1 MDTEYISKNLIRL
14 RQSKNWTQ
22 DDIARNLS
30 ISRQA
35 ISKWETGSSLPNLEM
50 LLKLSKMFNIS
61 INEIVEPQKS
71 NYISDFEDIIDID
84 SSRLKDM
91 MISLEPNEIV
101 KASMGASPKINEF
114 LRQLFRDI
122 DFQKERDFIGSVRIS
137 EIDAIQKKIVEVIN
151 SQV

>member
-71 NYISDFEDIIDID
+71 NHISDFEDIIDID

-101 KASMGASPKINEF
+101 KASIGASPKINKF
-114 LRQLFRDI
+114 LKQLFRDI

>member
-50 LLKLSKMFNIS
+50 LLKLSKMFKIS

-71 NYISDFEDIIDID
+71 EHISDFEDIIDID
-84 SSRLKDM
+84 SSRLKVM
-91 MISLEPNEIV
+91 MIPLEPNEIV

-114 LRQLFRDI
+114 LKQLFRDI
-122 DFQKERDFIGSVRIS
+122 DFQKERNFIGSVRIS
-137 EIDAIQKKIVEVIN
+137 EIDAIQNKIVEIIN
-151 SQV
+151 SQL